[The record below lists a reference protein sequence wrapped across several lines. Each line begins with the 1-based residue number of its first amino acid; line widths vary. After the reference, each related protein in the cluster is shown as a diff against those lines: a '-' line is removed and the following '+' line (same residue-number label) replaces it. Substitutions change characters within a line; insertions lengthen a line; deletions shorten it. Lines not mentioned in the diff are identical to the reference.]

1 MSTDQFHYFQS
12 LKGTLSEKLVTLGQM
27 SDVYLQLA
35 EDCLAESRR
44 LLRESQK
51 PRIFDAAEKPELFD
65 AVPAADDGD
74 DVKSWANITGRVP
87 GDE

>member
-1 MSTDQFHYFQS
+1 MTTNQFTGLNLGRTVGEQC
-12 LKGTLSEKLVTLGQM
+12 LTLCAMADMYQR
-27 SDVYLQLA
+27 QA
-35 EDCLAESRR
+35 EDCLVESRR